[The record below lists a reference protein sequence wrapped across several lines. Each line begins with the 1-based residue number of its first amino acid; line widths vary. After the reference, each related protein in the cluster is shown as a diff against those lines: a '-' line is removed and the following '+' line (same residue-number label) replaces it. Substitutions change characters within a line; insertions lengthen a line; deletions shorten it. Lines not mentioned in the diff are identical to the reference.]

1 VIDGSGHSAKGDGV
15 NIEQQ
20 MIANGLM
27 TAVVTVDLQLYKG
40 SIYKLRWGSPGGLDE
55 AIPSYQ
61 EAKRTIDETPW
72 PDELRETATDLAQ
85 RIDRYVRTLQVQ
97 DVTSASGQHSQMMAT
112 FAALRDQVRAW
123 PNGGRAS
130 SPGKAGPGHAGS
142 H

>member
-1 VIDGSGHSAKGDGV
+1 M

-20 MIANGLM
+20 TIANRLM
-27 TAVVTVDLQLYKG
+27 TVLVAVDLQLYKG

-55 AIPSYQ
+55 AIPCYQ

-72 PDELRETATDLAQ
+72 PEDLRETAGDLAQ
-85 RIDRYVRTLQVQ
+85 RIDRYVGTLRAQ

-112 FAALRDQVRAW
+112 FTTLRDQVRVW
-123 PNGGRAS
+123 PDRTHAA
-130 SPGKAGPGHAGS
+130 GKAGSNHAGS